1 MTNFIEHVCGREI
14 LDSRGNPTVEVDV
27 ILSGGAKGRAAV
39 PSGASTGSR
48 EAIELRD
55 EDPSRYGGKG
65 VMQAVEN
72 VNEVFLKEL
81 VDRDVYQQAEIDE
94 LLIELDGTDNKKNL
108 GANAILGISLACAR
122 AGAAALN
129 IPLYRYLGGVS
140 ATVLPVPLMNVINGG
155 AHADNNVDIQEFMI
169 VPVGAYSF
177 GEGLRWGT
185 EIFHALRSLLKQEG
199 LATGVGDEGGFAPNL
214 KSTDHA
220 IEFLLKAIE
229 KAGFNTTEQVKLALD
244 VASSEFY
251 HNRQYQ
257 LKGEGKTL
265 SSDEMVG
272 YLKSLVE
279 QYPIVS
285 IEDGLA
291 ENDWDGWANLTRT
304 VGNRVQLVGDD
315 LFVTNPQI
323 LAEGIQKGLANS
335 ILIKVNQIGTL
346 TETLSA
352 IQMAH
357 QAGYT
362 TVISHRSGETEDSF
376 IADLAVAVNAGQIKT
391 GSLCRSERIAKYNQL
406 LRIEQELGPVAKYAG
421 SSTFQCLKPQ
431 PVQPVSF

>member
-1 MTNFIEHVCGREI
+1 
-14 LDSRGNPTVEVDV
+14 
-27 ILSGGAKGRAAV
+27 
-39 PSGASTGSR
+39 
-48 EAIELRD
+48 
-55 EDPSRYGGKG
+55 
-65 VMQAVEN
+65 
-72 VNEVFLKEL
+72 
-81 VDRDVYQQAEIDE
+81 
-94 LLIELDGTDNKKNL
+94 
-108 GANAILGISLACAR
+108 
-122 AGAAALN
+122 
-129 IPLYRYLGGVS
+129 
-140 ATVLPVPLMNVINGG
+140 VPLMNVINGG

-177 GEGLRWGT
+177 AEGLRWGT

-220 IEFLLKAIE
+220 LEFLLKAIE

-272 YLKSLVE
+272 YLKGLVE
-279 QYPIVS
+279 QYPIIS

-315 LFVTNPQI
+315 LFVTNPKI
-323 LAEGIQKGLANS
+323 LAEGIQKGVANS

-346 TETLSA
+346 TETLAA

-376 IADLAVAVNAGQIKT
+376 IADFVQSELPSTTSCFGLSRSWGLWPNTPEALPSSAS
-391 GSLCRSERIAKYNQL
+391 SLNRCNLFLYND
-406 LRIEQELGPVAKYAG
+406 LRAYK
-421 SSTFQCLKPQ
+421 
-431 PVQPVSF
+431 